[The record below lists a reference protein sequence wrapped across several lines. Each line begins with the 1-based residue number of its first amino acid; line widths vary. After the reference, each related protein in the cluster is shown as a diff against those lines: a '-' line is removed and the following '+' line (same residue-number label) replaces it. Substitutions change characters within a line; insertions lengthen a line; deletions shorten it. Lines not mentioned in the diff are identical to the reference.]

1 MQVTALIEDIKPDN
15 SDLYSEKGLSI
26 HIQRD
31 DDSILFDT
39 GITGN
44 FVDNAH
50 KLGVDLTEVD
60 VTAISHG
67 HFDHGG
73 GLGRFM
79 ELNQSSPAYLRPKA
93 DEKHYFKAFHFLKKD
108 IGMDRQLFTDYTDRI
123 HLVDQFTEII
133 PDTYLLTDIP
143 LKYPTPAGG
152 KYLYAE
158 KRDQLVPDD
167 FSHEQ
172 MMVIHEGDG
181 MVIFSGCSHHGVLN
195 MVEAA
200 LDQFPN
206 THIKALFGGF
216 HFIGLPFFNHTA
228 ESKENIESI
237 GSKLAE
243 YPIERVYT
251 GHCTGR
257 KGYPLLKNVMGD
269 SVDYFATGDTVKL

>member
-1 MQVTALIEDIKPDN
+1 MRVTALIEDTKPDN
-15 SDLYSEKGLSI
+15 SDLFSEKGLSI

-31 DDSILFDT
+31 DDNILFDT
-39 GITGN
+39 GVTGA
-44 FVDNAH
+44 FVDNAL
-50 KLGVDLTEVD
+50 KLGIDLAAVD

-79 ELNQSSPAYLRPKA
+79 ELNESSPVYLRPQA
-93 DEKHYFKAFHFLKKD
+93 NGNHFFKAFYFLKKD
-108 IGMDRQLFTDYTDRI
+108 VGLDKELFADYANRIHLINKLTEIARDTYLFTDM
-123 HLVDQFTEII
+123 
-133 PDTYLLTDIP
+133 P
-143 LKYPTPAGG
+143 LKYPAPAGG
-152 KYLYAE
+152 KYLYVE
-158 KRDQLVPDD
+158 KSNQLVPDD

-172 MMVIHEGDG
+172 MMVIQEEDG

-206 THIKALFGGF
+206 TPIKALFGGF
-216 HFIGLPFFNHTA
+216 HFIGLPFLNHTA
-228 ESKENIESI
+228 ESKENIENI
-237 GSKLAE
+237 GMKLAE

-257 KGYPLLKNVMGD
+257 KGYPLLKNVLGD